1 MMCSAFLQTWKLLG
15 LALIWHTLLP
25 HVNYRKKI
33 KNVTDKVG
41 QRETW
46 EGFIERV
53 ANGKFPCG
61 LCRKLK
67 AVRGGVGGWEEEG
80 GGTSA
85 GNFHY
90 HPIHVPFQTPATD
103 GLNHGR
109 NALSDCSNS
118 SDIRLELT
126 DHIIYQATSMW
137 LYRRY
142 KCWISQDKWTQIRC
156 QWGQKNATK
165 KEA

>member
-1 MMCSAFLQTWKLLG
+1 MSQIRLDG
-15 LALIWHTLLP
+15 
-25 HVNYRKKI
+25 
-33 KNVTDKVG
+33 
-41 QRETW
+41 

-109 NALSDCSNS
+109 NALSDCCNS
-118 SDIRLELT
+118 SHIRLELT
-126 DHIIYQATSMW
+126 DHIIYQATSM
-137 LYRRY
+137 
-142 KCWISQDKWTQIRC
+142 
-156 QWGQKNATK
+156 
-165 KEA
+165 